1 MGPRER
7 TENNVAGTATT
18 SINIMQCDL
27 RRMIQINDQ
36 TRKYFLIPMS
46 TDQTSGTQAPGPN
59 PTSQRGGLVTITYTT
74 VDTGERK
81 QMFGFT
87 ARHLKSTMTTDS
99 SPDACQQQHSKM
111 ELDGWYINLEY
122 GVNCGNA
129 QWNYQPDCRDR
140 YEYKHTGPALTYPL
154 QQTTTIYQPNGQ
166 TFTTAL
172 EVTDLS
178 RQTLDAKLFDVPAG
192 YTEAKNMQELYMAA
206 DTSTSD
212 VNISLSDQPNRDQP
226 KPPPAQ
232 APAAANTPPSTVAPS
247 SMRVGVVIFSNKTK
261 AFVSAESLRDQLV
274 EGLDSNGVDAI
285 ALNTSSLTE
294 AAAEARARGCGY
306 VLYTDISILN
316 NGSTGKKIGGLL
328 GRAAGVDIGDTSK
341 GEARLDFRLV
351 PVGSSSPLLRS
362 SAGAREESQDASMTM
377 ALQNE
382 VRAISDTVKRPS

>member
-1 MGPRER
+1 
-7 TENNVAGTATT
+7 
-18 SINIMQCDL
+18 
-27 RRMIQINDQ
+27 
-36 TRKYFLIPMS
+36 
-46 TDQTSGTQAPGPN
+46 
-59 PTSQRGGLVTITYTT
+59 
-74 VDTGERK
+74 
-81 QMFGFT
+81 
-87 ARHLKSTMTTDS
+87 
-99 SPDACQQQHSKM
+99 
-111 ELDGWYINLEY
+111 
-122 GVNCGNA
+122 
-129 QWNYQPDCRDR
+129 
-140 YEYKHTGPALTYPL
+140 
-154 QQTTTIYQPNGQ
+154 
-166 TFTTAL
+166 
-172 EVTDLS
+172 
-178 RQTLDAKLFDVPAG
+178 
-192 YTEAKNMQELYMAA
+192 
-206 DTSTSD
+206 
-212 VNISLSDQPNRDQP
+212 
-226 KPPPAQ
+226 
-232 APAAANTPPSTVAPS
+232 
-247 SMRVGVVIFSNKTK
+247 MRVGVVIFSNKTK